1 MSYSHHITSLTH
13 VIECLAVEG
22 RGVAGPVDKEEA
34 TEDND
39 GHGEEDST
47 IEHMLMQTECA
58 NHLNKD
64 LWFFLKQLT
73 NKLTLMNKSNLT
85 LHTFLLSIS
94 ALPP

>member
-13 VIECLAVEG
+13 VIECLVVEG

-47 IEHMLMQTECA
+47 IEHMLMQTECS
-58 NHLNKD
+58 NHLKIIYN
-64 LWFFLKQLT
+64 LFLEQLT
-73 NKLTLMNKSNLT
+73 MKMTLMNKSNLT

>member
-1 MSYSHHITSLTH
+1 M
-13 VIECLAVEG
+13 EG

-58 NHLNKD
+58 NHLKIIND
-64 LWFFLKQLT
+64 FFW
-73 NKLTLMNKSNLT
+73 NN
-85 LHTFLLSIS
+85 
-94 ALPP
+94 